1 MAKVAEYTVHV
12 ATASSNTGDEDEIVM
27 QLQELHLGDKIRHF
41 VEEQIAL
48 AHLGPMHLTVN
59 DHHS

>member
-1 MAKVAEYTVHV
+1 
-12 ATASSNTGDEDEIVM
+12 VM